1 MSATSTPPTPAPASL
16 FPSLGPVGS
25 IATSIVLAA
34 GAAGAG
40 YLAHAGII
48 SGADTVTVGG
58 IIASALAAL
67 VMVAYKAISS
77 RMAAKV
83 TAVAA
88 VPGQTV
94 VAPVEVAKSPEH
106 IADPSVITPIE
117 AAKQFGGK

>member
-1 MSATSTPPTPAPASL
+1 MSMTPVPSSPPASL
-16 FPSLGPVGS
+16 FPALGPVGS

-58 IIASALAAL
+58 IIASAIAAL
-67 VMVAYKAISS
+67 VMGIYKAYTS

-94 VAPVEVAKSPEH
+94 VAPVEIAKSPEH
-106 IADPSVITPIE
+106 IADPSVITPLE
-117 AAKQFGGK
+117 AAKQFGSK